1 MLGNADYRKGIL
13 RHKPETSLQR
23 LCELA
28 QGAASVFGE
37 WAQWL
42 VCSFFTLSSESAWRG
57 GTSVRRFRNPAH
69 HKTLDGLCP
78 VE

>member
-23 LCELA
+23 FCELA

-37 WAQWL
+37 WAQGL
-42 VCSFFTLSSESAWRG
+42 VCSFFTLSSESEWRG
-57 GTSVRRFRNPAH
+57 GTSARRFRNPAR
-69 HKTLDGLCP
+69 HKKRVGLFL